1 MGLTP
6 GKKIE
11 LWGAPLTPVGSV
23 DAMLIP
29 ANLSSVSKVTVSCVS
44 TPDKLG
50 DRYIIPDG
58 RPWWKTEDNSSITY
72 MPFKIPA
79 TDGNYLVF
87 RLESVLH
94 LPVNERLSKGR
105 HTVRGDALVLKY
117 LDGDLDPFVDVGER
131 VFRAGVVLD
140 ILDVINANMDRL
152 WKDHADRPCVVM

>member
-1 MGLTP
+1 
-6 GKKIE
+6 
-11 LWGAPLTPVGSV
+11 
-23 DAMLIP
+23 
-29 ANLSSVSKVTVSCVS
+29 
-44 TPDKLG
+44 
-50 DRYIIPDG
+50 
-58 RPWWKTEDNSSITY
+58 